1 MNMDAQLAAICLF
14 TFTIHLIGTLAY
26 AVRIAAVRTRK
37 IALAFALFNVL
48 VLVSRTCNSFQI
60 PFLAK
65 RLENAI
71 QGAPAGGLLGDFRM
85 IILCATLGSIAGALL
100 IPTSQRIF
108 TLAVYH
114 FQRQRSIAR
123 LLFLG
128 FSIQNLSGR
137 VKETIKLPTL
147 SNVRE
152 LQGLKRFDLK
162 MIALNIIAVAL
173 LTVGIFSSLYAGF
186 LNPEYRVTASSLS
199 SVVNGVATLLMF
211 IVIDPQ
217 LSVLTD
223 DVMDGA
229 VSEQTFRRVIIYLIG
244 ARVAGTVLAQFLFL
258 PAAQITAMISSWF

>member
-1 MNMDAQLAAICLF
+1 MDAQLAAICLF
-14 TFTIHLIGTLAY
+14 TFTIHLIGTLAF

-48 VLVSRTCNSFQI
+48 VLVSRTCNSFQV
-60 PFLAK
+60 PFLAHRVEK
-65 RLENAI
+65 TLEGLSAE
-71 QGAPAGGLLGDFRM
+71 GLLWDFRA
-85 IILCATLGSIAGALL
+85 IILCATLGSIAGAFL

-114 FQRQRSIAR
+114 FQRHRSIAR

-137 VKETIKLPTL
+137 VREAVRLPTL

-186 LNPEYRVTASSLS
+186 LNPQYRVTASSLS

-223 DVMDGA
+223 DVMDGT
-229 VSEQTFRRVIIYLIG
+229 VSEHSFRRVIVYLVG
-244 ARVAGTVLAQFLFL
+244 ARVAGTGLAQLLFV
-258 PAAQITAMISSWF
+258 PAAQITAMVSTWF